1 MRQLDCTVIE
11 PPNRSVLEQRIQ
23 ATPLSNLTLHLLVV
37 EQPDELSIR
46 PHRKVNGDDSVPLV
60 FAPDVIEAAS
70 MYHGRLRWVS
80 LNPNEIYKY
89 GRLMMIG
96 AAVFY
101 AIAYRDTPSTERMA
115 AFLQVEHDG
124 RLTLEAIESDAMEDD
139 SAEWPAFE

>member
-1 MRQLDCTVIE
+1 M
-11 PPNRSVLEQRIQ
+11 
-23 ATPLSNLTLHLLVV
+23 
-37 EQPDELSIR
+37 
-46 PHRKVNGDDSVPLV
+46 
-60 FAPDVIEAAS
+60 
-70 MYHGRLRWVS
+70 S